1 MFTVCKTVVKPHPE
15 LEHTEVS
22 GRVIVIGLELTLLI
36 RVVDRDV
43 CAVETTPI
51 LTLLTP
57 LDTANT
63 IKSLAT
69 PATASRSVSGVDTAI
84 DLFTT
89 ALMELMIL
97 NVWKLDTTSNC
108 WGFNWLRTNEL

>member
-1 MFTVCKTVVKPHPE
+1 MFTVCKTVVKLHPK

-22 GRVIVIGLELTLLI
+22 GRVMVIGLELTLLI

-43 CAVETTPI
+43 CTVETMPI
-51 LTLLTP
+51 LTSLTL

-63 IKSLAT
+63 IKSLAI
-69 PATASRSVSGVDTAI
+69 PVTASSSVSGVDTTI
-84 DLFTT
+84 ELSST
-89 ALMELMIL
+89 ALMELMTL

-108 WGFNWLRTNEL
+108 WGFSWLRTNEL